1 MCPETAMRTQTEML
15 SYWDERTKETKR
27 ISAKDF
33 EDKLKDILEILKK
46 SAEKME
52 RIGKYNLEGFEV
64 SLALE
69 AGILIVKAS
78 GSITLKYAKP
88 PPGQ

>member
-1 MCPETAMRTQTEML
+1 MRKLSPESKML
-15 SYWDERTKETKR
+15 SYWDEQTKETKK

-33 EDKLKDILEILKK
+33 EDKLKDIIEILKR

-52 RIGKYNLEGFEV
+52 SIGKYNLKSFEV

-69 AGILIVKAS
+69 AGIIIVTAK
-78 GSITLKYAKP
+78 GSITLKYEKP
-88 PPGQ
+88 